1 MKNSRFDCHLISIS
15 YIMKLLQATALN
27 SGFLLFADSLATSPV
42 FETTDYSISLLKK
55 KSCSTYTI
63 AGDT

>member
-1 MKNSRFDCHLISIS
+1 
-15 YIMKLLQATALN
+15 MKLLQATALN
-27 SGFLLFADSLATSPV
+27 SGFLLFADSPSASPV

-55 KSCSTYTI
+55 KSCSTYAI